1 MHKIRA
7 MSRLMRNARACATGG
22 SPGRP
27 RADERHAVGVGPR
40 GLSILVVLTLLVASG
55 LGNAQTVEITPFYG
69 WQFGG
74 GFGVRDGT
82 VDIKAD
88 PVFGVMVDVRVRA
101 DATLEF
107 IYSRQET
114 MLELR
119 STDALRPRV
128 DFFDVN
134 VEYFQAG
141 GVYEFLGE
149 GAEYFDEDDDKPAVR
164 PFIVLTLGAT
174 RFSPSV
180 GGTGAG
186 SDWRFSLGFG
196 GGVKVFA
203 SKRLGFRLDARA
215 WPTFVA
221 GGGAFFCSLPGG
233 CLFAFGG
240 SASWQA
246 SATAGLI
253 VAF

>member
-1 MHKIRA
+1 MRKVHVVTA
-7 MSRLMRNARACATGG
+7 LMA
-22 SPGRP
+22 
-27 RADERHAVGVGPR
+27 
-40 GLSILVVLTLLVASG
+40 LLAGSG
-55 LGNAQTVEITPFYG
+55 LGNAQTLEVVPFYG

-74 GFGVRDGT
+74 GFGVRKGS
-82 VDIKAD
+82 VEIEAD
-88 PVFGVMVDVRVRA
+88 AAFGVMVDVRVRA
-101 DATLEF
+101 DATVEF
-107 IYSRQET
+107 IYSRQQT
-114 MLELR
+114 TLKLR
-119 STDALRPRV
+119 STDILRPGV

-149 GAEYFDEDDDKPAVR
+149 GAEYFDDDDDKPAVR

-180 GGTGAG
+180 SGARSG
-186 SDWRFSLGFG
+186 SDWHLSLGFG
-196 GGVKVFA
+196 GGAKVFS
-203 SKRLGFRLDARA
+203 SKRWGLRLDARA

-221 GGGAFFCSLPGG
+221 VDGTFFCSLPGG
-233 CLFAFGG
+233 CLIALDG

>member
-1 MHKIRA
+1 MKTQKVRA
-7 MSRLMRNARACATGG
+7 LLMM
-22 SPGRP
+22 
-27 RADERHAVGVGPR
+27 
-40 GLSILVVLTLLVASG
+40 LTLGVSSG
-55 LGNAQTVEITPFYG
+55 VGNAQTVEITPYFG

-74 GFGVRDGT
+74 GFGVQDGS
-82 VDIKAD
+82 VDIRAD
-88 PVFGVMVDVRVRA
+88 PVFGFMVDVRVRP
-101 DATLEF
+101 DAAVEF

-114 MLELR
+114 MLEVR
-119 STDALRPRV
+119 STDALRPGV

-149 GAEYFDEDDDKPAVR
+149 GAEYFDDDDDKPAVR
-164 PFIVLTLGAT
+164 PFIVLTVGAT
-174 RFSPSV
+174 RFSPSLA
-180 GGTGAG
+180 GAG

-196 GGVKVFA
+196 GGVKVFL

-221 GGGAFFCSLPGG
+221 GSGAFFCSLPGG

-246 SATAGLI
+246 SGTAGLI
-253 VAF
+253 IAF